1 MATSARTG
9 DEAGKVSLR
18 DALRKARAET
28 AERSA
33 VIVDL
38 RGAEIAR
45 LDLLK
50 SRIEPLLEDLPKQVE
65 MFDLGIVRG
74 DPARL
79 FIDMVAFVELAHD
92 RRSFRFVQDTR
103 YGRVVLADTGDM
115 DEAVEAVTDYIGRR
129 LVERERA
136 LAADTLTISSVAAN
150 QNSAAAKAAAR
161 VDRSARGLGA
171 AVFAAFALGAVA
183 GSAGILAFGW
193 FWINGTTFIP

>member
-1 MATSARTG
+1 MATSAPTG
-9 DEAGKVSLR
+9 DDQNKVTLR
-18 DALRKARAET
+18 DALRRARAET

-50 SRIEPLLEDLPKQVE
+50 SRIEPMLDDLPPQVE
-65 MFDLGIVRG
+65 LFDLGIVRG

-79 FIDMVAFVELAHD
+79 FIDMVAFVELAQD

-103 YGRVVLADTGDM
+103 YGRAVLLETGDM
-115 DEAVEAVTDYIGRR
+115 DEVVTAAADYIARR

-136 LAADTLTISSVAAN
+136 LAADTLTVSAVPAA
-150 QNSAAAKAAAR
+150 QHTARVEAAAR
-161 VDRSARGLGA
+161 AGRSAKGLGA

>member
-1 MATSARTG
+1 MATSAPTG
-9 DEAGKVSLR
+9 DEASKGRLR

-38 RGAEIAR
+38 RGAEMAR

-50 SRIEPLLEDLPKQVE
+50 SRIEPVLQDLPKQVE

-79 FIDMVAFVELAHD
+79 FIDMVAFVELASD
-92 RRSFRFVQDTR
+92 RRSFHFVQDTR
-103 YGRVVLADTGDM
+103 YGRVVLLETGSM
-115 DEAVEAVTDYIGRR
+115 DEVAQAVTDYIGRR
-129 LVERERA
+129 LVEREMA
-136 LAADTLTISSVAAN
+136 LAADTLTISTVAAN
-150 QNSAAAKAAAR
+150 QNSATAKAAAQ
-161 VDRSARGLGA
+161 VDRSVKGLSA